1 MHVLFEEDGAFKAG
15 TVLADN
21 TSSLQVETT
30 SGRRVKVKA
39 AHVLL
44 RFAVPA
50 PGELLERAESESDGL
65 EPEFLWE
72 ACPDAEFGFEDLARE
87 YYGRPPQPVEAAA
100 LLLGLHA
107 APIYFH
113 RKGKGRFRKAPPDI
127 LKAALAGLEK
137 KRQQAL
143 AIERMAAELKAGT
156 LPPEFPSQLK
166 ALLYKPDRNRLET
179 KALELA
185 CAESG
190 LSSAHLLARCGAI
203 PSSHDYHFERFLFEH
218 FPQGTGFGEHEVPEI
233 TFSVSAQ
240 RQNGHP
246 LPREGGR
253 GDGSQTGKT
262 LELPLAEVQA
272 FSIDAAAT
280 TEIDDAFSVTSLA
293 GGGWRIGI
301 HIAAPGLGIA
311 PGSPLDAIARR
322 RLSTVYMPG
331 RKITMLPED
340 VVERFTLSAGRDC
353 PALSL
358 YLDVGPDYAVR
369 GSSSCVERVPVAA
382 NLRHHDIEPVFNEET
397 LAEGGPD
404 FPYRRELTLLWEFAT
419 VLEAGRGKPSANQGV
434 TEYNYY
440 VDWAEPEGRID
451 IVERRRGSPLD
462 KLVAELMI
470 VANARWGKL
479 LAEAQVAAIYRVQA
493 AGKVRMTT
501 AALSHEGLGVD
512 CYAWSSSPLR
522 RYVDLVNQWQLLA
535 LLSGA
540 APPFTARS
548 ETLLAAMR
556 DFEIAY
562 AAYAEFQR
570 GMERY
575 WCLRWLQQER
585 VEATAAG
592 VVRESLVRLE
602 RLPLFL
608 RCPSLPACAPRTR
621 VSVTVSGIDLL
632 AAEAGCRY
640 LTTLA
645 EAADAEA
652 IDDADIPE

>member
-15 TVLADN
+15 TMLADN
-21 TSSLQVETT
+21 ATSLQVETST
-30 SGRRVKVKA
+30 GKRVKVKA
-39 AHVLL
+39 ANVLL
-44 RFAVPA
+44 RFAAPT
-50 PGELLERAESESDGL
+50 PGELLDRAGSEAEGI

-72 ACPDAEFGFEDLARE
+72 ACGEAEFGFEELARE
-87 YYGRPPQPVEAAA
+87 YFGRTPQPVEAAA
-100 LLLGLHA
+100 ILLRLHA
-107 APIYFH
+107 APIHFH

-143 AIERMAAELKAGT
+143 AIERMAAELKAGS
-156 LPPEFPSQLK
+156 LPAEFPPLLK

-185 CAESG
+185 CEESG
-190 LSSAHLLARCGAI
+190 LSAPHLLARCGAI
-203 PSSHDYHFERFLFEH
+203 PSSHDYHFDRFLWEF
-218 FPQGTGFGEHEVPEI
+218 FPQGTGFGEYEAPRMPED
-233 TFSVSAQ
+233 
-240 RQNGHP
+240 
-246 LPREGGR
+246 LPRADVR
-253 GDGSQTGKT
+253 
-262 LELPLAEVQA
+262 A
-272 FSIDAAAT
+272 FSIDDAAT
-280 TEIDDAFSVTSLA
+280 TEIDDAFSVAPLE

-301 HIAAPGLGIA
+301 HIAAPGLGIRPDSA
-311 PGSPLDAIARR
+311 LGEIARS

-331 RKITMLPED
+331 RKITMLPEE

-358 YLDVGPDYAVR
+358 YLEVGPDYAIR
-369 GSSSCVERVPVAA
+369 GANSRVERVPVAA

-397 LAEGGPD
+397 LAAGGPD
-404 FPYRRELTLLWEFAT
+404 FEYRRELTLLWEFAT
-419 VLEAGRGKPSANQGV
+419 VLEAGRGKPATNQQNA
-434 TEYNYY
+434 EYSFY

-470 VANARWGKL
+470 VANASWGKL

-522 RYVDLVNQWQLLA
+522 RYVDLINQWQLLA
-535 LLSGA
+535 HLGGE

-548 ETLLAAMR
+548 EALLSAMR
-556 DFEIAY
+556 DFEITY

-575 WCLRWLQQER
+575 WCLRWLLQEG
-585 VEATAAG
+585 VGETTAR
-592 VVRESLVRLE
+592 VVRESLLRLE
-602 RLPLFL
+602 HLPFFQ
-608 RCPSLPACAPRTR
+608 RCPSLPACDPRTR
-621 VSVTVSGIDLL
+621 VSVAISGIDLL
-632 AAEAGCRY
+632 TAEAQCRY
-640 LTTLA
+640 VATLGEPDSA
-645 EAADAEA
+645 ESVEDETF
-652 IDDADIPE
+652 PE

>member
-15 TVLADN
+15 TMLADN
-21 TSSLQVETT
+21 ATSLQVETST
-30 SGRRVKVKA
+30 GKRVKVKA
-39 AHVLL
+39 AYVLL
-44 RFAVPA
+44 RFAQPS
-50 PGELLERAESESDGL
+50 PGELLERAEAEAEGI

-72 ACPDAEFGFEDLARE
+72 VSGDAEFGFEDLAKE
-87 YYGRPPQPVEAAA
+87 YYGRAPQPVEAAA
-100 LLLGLHA
+100 ILLRLHV

-143 AIERMAAELKAGT
+143 AIERMAGELKSGV
-156 LPPEFPSQLK
+156 LPAEFPPLLK

-185 CAESG
+185 CEESG
-190 LSSAHLLARCGAI
+190 LSAAHLLARCGAI
-203 PSSHDYHFERFLFEH
+203 PSSHDYHFDRFLFEY
-218 FPQGTGFGEHEVPEI
+218 FPQGTGFGDYDAPRMPED
-233 TFSVSAQ
+233 
-240 RQNGHP
+240 
-246 LPREGGR
+246 LPRADVR
-253 GDGSQTGKT
+253 
-262 LELPLAEVQA
+262 A
-272 FSIDAAAT
+272 FSIDDAAT
-280 TEIDDAFSVTSLA
+280 TEIDDAFSVTPLD

-301 HIAAPGLGIA
+301 HIAAPGLGIRPDSA
-311 PGSPLDAIARR
+311 LGEIARS

-331 RKITMLPED
+331 RKITMLPEE

-358 YLDVGPDYAVR
+358 YLEVGPDYAVR
-369 GSSSCVERVPVAA
+369 GSSSRVERVPVAA
-382 NLRHHDIEPVFNEET
+382 NLRHHDIEPVFNEQT
-397 LAEGGPD
+397 LAEGGQE
-404 FPYRRELTLLWEFAT
+404 FEYRRELTLLWEFAT
-419 VLEAGRGKPSANQGV
+419 VLEAGRGKPSANQQN
-434 TEYNYY
+434 TEYSFY
-440 VDWAEPEGRID
+440 VDWAEPEGRVD

-470 VANARWGKL
+470 VANATWGKL

-522 RYVDLVNQWQLLA
+522 RYVDLINQWQLLA
-535 LLSGA
+535 HLSGE

-548 ETLLAAMR
+548 EALHSAMR
-556 DFEIAY
+556 DFEITY

-575 WCLRWLQQER
+575 WCLRWLLQEGIG
-585 VEATAAG
+585 ETTAR
-592 VVRESLVRLE
+592 VVRESLLRLE

-608 RCPSLPACAPRTR
+608 RCPSLPACDPRTR
-621 VSVTVSGIDLL
+621 VNVAVSGIDLL
-632 AAEAGCRY
+632 TVEAQCRY
-640 LTTLA
+640 LATLGETEGA
-645 EAADAEA
+645 GGFEDEAF
-652 IDDADIPE
+652 PE